1 MPSTAFA
8 RAGEEVICRVEKI
21 DRGITKEGI
30 YIYIYETVSL
40 KKIDDSFVE
49 NNYRILAR

>member
-30 YIYIYETVSL
+30 YIYIYTRDGIVKENRR
-40 KKIDDSFVE
+40 FVC
-49 NNYRILAR
+49 